1 MENKGYFAYNE
12 ILNNPQRSTAKETK
26 QVSIFQKTFDK
37 LAFFSK
43 LLRQKFVSETS
54 FAVLSNCFTDSN
66 DALHMNI
73 SSVGTTTYHYFQPLK
88 YRIAKSESAN
98 THNFGSQNLLM
109 RMPLNLNITSLFLNF
124 LAHFVLLNQIQD
136 ILCIVDHAER

>member
-1 MENKGYFAYNE
+1 M
-12 ILNNPQRSTAKETK
+12 K
-26 QVSIFQKTFDK
+26 QVSIFQKKFDK
-37 LAFFSK
+37 LACFSK

-73 SSVGTTTYHYFQPLK
+73 SRTKYHYFQPLK
-88 YRIAKSESAN
+88 YRVAKSESAN
-98 THNFGSQNLLM
+98 THNFVSQNLLM

-124 LAHFVLLNQIQD
+124 FGTFCASESDSRYFMH
-136 ILCIVDHAER
+136 CRPR

>member
-1 MENKGYFAYNE
+1 M
-12 ILNNPQRSTAKETK
+12 K
-26 QVSIFQKTFDK
+26 QVSIFQKKFDK
-37 LAFFSK
+37 LACFSK

-54 FAVLSNCFTDSN
+54 FAILSNCFTDSN
-66 DALHMNI
+66 DALHMDI
-73 SSVGTTTYHYFQPLK
+73 SSVGTTTYRYFQPLK

>member
-1 MENKGYFAYNE
+1 M
-12 ILNNPQRSTAKETK
+12 K
-26 QVSIFQKTFDK
+26 QVSIFQKKFDK
-37 LAFFSK
+37 LACFSK

-54 FAVLSNCFTDSN
+54 FAILSNCFTDSN

-88 YRIAKSESAN
+88 YRIATSESAN

-109 RMPLNLNITSLFLNF
+109 RIPLNLNITSLFLNF
-124 LAHFVLLNQIQD
+124 LAHFVLRNQIQD

>member
-1 MENKGYFAYNE
+1 MENKGFFAYNE

-98 THNFGSQNLLM
+98 THNFVSQNLLM